1 MATGEFHTVPVHA
14 TVNLIG
20 AMLNGLIRQR
30 GLKFEEVEGIKQTA
44 VDFCR
49 RSLVNTAFGHG

>member
-1 MATGEFHTVPVHA
+1 MVTGEFHTVPVHA

-20 AMLNGLIRQR
+20 AMLNGLMRQR
-30 GLKFEEVEGIKQTA
+30 GLKFKEVQGIKETA

-49 RSLVNTAFGHG
+49 RSLVNK